1 MQEAAMRL
9 KSVTTINTL
18 LLIAVCLALG
28 ATLWWS
34 ERALERPYLLM
45 ARYLEL
51 SQQFQ
56 DRLARNIQDYLGSG
70 DALRHSEAM
79 QALETLA
86 QGVDTLPEQF
96 AEQLRPSLEQLAQFA
111 GSELLAAGKL
121 AGDPQGLLLQAEREL
136 ASTLQQLD
144 RYARQSDRPQAGAY
158 QEPLFAA
165 SRHLL
170 RLSHARGKLVSTGRD
185 ELAAE
190 VEQPLQML
198 DQEAAK
204 LQSLSLLGIAS
215 KTQSSVP
222 SFADLLELDTD
233 SEQQASE
240 DTGIALKR
248 ELSSLLKRYPAEL
261 ERTRQLIRERSELID
276 RSMARV
282 AALQQALAELEPE
295 IRAER
300 ARIQAEVRLAQGGI
314 IALILLIAL
323 AIDRLQ
329 RRLTRTL
336 GQLVP
341 ALSSWAQGDFNEVV
355 KLDSKIS
362 EMEAIETSLNRL
374 RGYLRQLVGTLRQ
387 HAQAVAGSSH
397 DLAEVSTALHD
408 GALHQTGETGEI
420 RDALGALESTIQ
432 QVADGAQ
439 ETAETSRA
447 AEQAISHGQQVIGQS
462 LEGLQAL
469 VGEVEVNAQAIE
481 RLADETS
488 TIGGVLTV
496 IRSIAEQTNLLA
508 LNAAIE
514 AARAGNHGRGFAVV
528 ADEVRSLAQ
537 RTSGATAEIQQLI
550 EGLQQAARQSVEAMR
565 TEVEH
570 ARSTASQAE
579 AAEVALKQ
587 IVAVIA
593 NIGQMANQ
601 IAETT
606 SQQSEAV
613 SEIRS
618 HSERIHQLGD
628 TNLAYISRSREQSS
642 QMLQLGDE
650 LTQVTQAFRL

>member
-1 MQEAAMRL
+1 MRL

-18 LLIAVCLALG
+18 LLVAVCLALG

-34 ERALERPYLLM
+34 ERALERPYQLM

-56 DRLARNIQDYLGSG
+56 DRLARNIQDYLNSG
-70 DALRHSEAM
+70 DALRHSETL
-79 QALETLA
+79 QALDALA
-86 QGVDTLPEQF
+86 QGVDALPEQF
-96 AEQLRPSLEQLAQFA
+96 ADQLRPSLEQLGHFA
-111 GSELLAAGKL
+111 GSDLLAAGKL

-136 ASTLQQLD
+136 ASTLEQLN
-144 RYARQSDRPQAGAY
+144 RYARQSDQSQAGAY
-158 QEPLFAA
+158 QAPLFAA
-165 SRHLL
+165 SRQLL
-170 RLSHARGKLVSTGRD
+170 RLSHARSKLVSTGRD
-185 ELAAE
+185 ELATE
-190 VEQPLQML
+190 VAQPLQML
-198 DQEAAK
+198 EQHAAK
-204 LQSLSLLGIAS
+204 LQSLPLLGIAAAA
-215 KTQSSVP
+215 QSSAP
-222 SFADLLELDTD
+222 SFADLLELDARG
-233 SEQQASE
+233 EQQTAE

-248 ELSSLLKRYPAEL
+248 ELTSLLKRYPAEL
-261 ERTRQLIRERSELID
+261 ERTRQLIRERSDLIE
-276 RSMARV
+276 RSMQKV

-295 IRAER
+295 IRDER
-300 ARIQAEVRLAQGGI
+300 ARIQTEVRLAQGGI
-314 IALILLIAL
+314 IILILLIAL
-323 AIDRLQ
+323 TIDRLQ
-329 RRLTRTL
+329 RRLTRAL

-341 ALSSWAQGDFNEVV
+341 ALSSWAQGDFNEAV
-355 KLDSKIS
+355 KLDSTIS
-362 EMEAIETSLNRL
+362 EMADIETSLNRL
-374 RGYLRQLVGTLRQ
+374 RGYLQQLVGTLRQ
-387 HAQAVAGSSH
+387 HAQAVADSSH
-397 DLAEVSTALHD
+397 SLAEVSTALHD
-408 GALHQTGETGEI
+408 GARHQTSETGEI
-420 RDALGALESTIQ
+420 RDALGEMEATIQ
-432 QVADGAQ
+432 QVANGAQ
-439 ETAETSRA
+439 DTAETSRA
-447 AEQAISHGQQVIGQS
+447 AEQVINHGQQVIGQS
-462 LEGLQAL
+462 LEGLREL
-469 VGEVEVNAQAIE
+469 VSEVEINAQAIE
-481 RLADETS
+481 HLADETS
-488 TIGGVLTV
+488 TIGRVLTV

-579 AAEVALKQ
+579 SAEVALKQ
-587 IVAVIA
+587 IVAIIT
-593 NIGQMANQ
+593 NIGQMAEQ

-628 TNLAYISRSREQSS
+628 TNLAHISRGREQST
-642 QMLQLGDE
+642 QMLQLGEE